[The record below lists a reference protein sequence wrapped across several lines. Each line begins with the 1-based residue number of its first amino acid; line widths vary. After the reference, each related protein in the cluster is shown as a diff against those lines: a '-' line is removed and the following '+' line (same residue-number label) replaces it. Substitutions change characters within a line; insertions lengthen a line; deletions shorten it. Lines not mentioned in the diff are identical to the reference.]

1 MPGTNSGFRGAGFFR
16 PSSTPSGNR
25 SRLNTPSN
33 PLNPAFPLTDT
44 TPPSSMVSLHQKIDM
59 ILANNADQ
67 KAAIDDLKKEN
78 AGLKEQLD
86 IVNSEFRALKEV
98 NGPVNSVGNQGKIRS
113 RLPPG
118 VSVSRF

>member
-1 MPGTNSGFRGAGFFR
+1 
-16 PSSTPSGNR
+16 
-25 SRLNTPSN
+25 
-33 PLNPAFPLTDT
+33 
-44 TPPSSMVSLHQKIDM
+44 MVSLHQKIDM